1 MGGSHGVRSQFLDQR
16 QEDKPLLDLV
26 HESNVG
32 VASLVNLH
40 VLKSLEEFL
49 DLIFHGHWVGLN
61 PLGLHVSVEV
71 LLAVSDVVPEDLHVS
86 DFGLD
91 GLNRLDRV
99 VNHTSVSELLG
110 LETVVGDSLVEV
122 IHLTVD

>member
-1 MGGSHGVRSQFLDQR
+1 MDQR

-26 HESNVG
+26 QKSNVG

-40 VLKSLEEFL
+40 VLKSLKELL
-49 DLIFHGHWVGLN
+49 DLVFHGHWVGLD

-71 LLAVSDVVPEDLHVS
+71 LLAESDVVPEDLHVS

-91 GLNRLDRV
+91 GLDRLDRV
-99 VNHTSVSELLG
+99 VNHTTVSELLG
-110 LETVVGDSLVEV
+110 LETVVSDSLVEV